1 MEFETTKNRR
11 ITAYLEN
18 KKSILKAVVS
28 NTGAI
33 FYDRTTIGDVVAKQV
48 LAELC
53 KLVTSELGSCA
64 LDGLNPL
71 QIEQLIINDAI
82 LSASSAEHDLQTDSE
97 RMTDHIINKAI
108 ALRASDLFID
118 TRQGKARLSF
128 KVFGRTFED
137 VDGIANKELAEKI
150 VRSMWMK
157 GGSNWDPSGPCD
169 CSFSVGEGTNS
180 VVRVRGN
187 SIKEE
192 GRGNAIAARL
202 RNPFEVLSLEKAGYL
217 PAQLEDI
224 RIMAEASGGLIVF
237 AGPTDSGKSTSL
249 TSLVSLL
256 PDDLR
261 KIEIADPPQVFLDH
275 CTHVTIER
283 NVEGSY
289 LDLDKILAAI
299 VRQNPDVLV
308 LGEIRDRMSAAAAM
322 GMAQQG
328 KRVFT
333 SLHANGCAGVPPRL
347 IDLGIGPNLLGFKEF
362 FAGCVSQNLV
372 ATLCPLCSLTANEYH
387 DKGLANR
394 YQSLFDS
401 DAIRFTRPGGC
412 SECINGVKGQTL
424 VAQVYPLVKDS
435 GHAYELIRSE
445 RFSDLAK
452 HMEKEHGVTDKHSAA
467 AIRILQGQLDP
478 VEVAKRI
485 GFFPHRA
492 YSQYRLESVA

>member
-1 MEFETTKNRR
+1 MDFGATNSPA
-11 ITAYLEN
+11 IIAYLEN
-18 KKSILKAVVS
+18 KKDLLKAVVS
-28 NTGAI
+28 SKGVI
-33 FYDRTTIGDVVAKQV
+33 YYDKTTSGDVVAKQV
-48 LAELC
+48 LAELR
-53 KLVTSELGSCA
+53 KLVKLEFGVCA
-64 LDGLNPL
+64 EDGLNPL
-71 QIEQLIINDAI
+71 QIEQLIITEASIGSANANNDK
-82 LSASSAEHDLQTDSE
+82 QTDSE
-97 RMTDHIINKAI
+97 RITDHIINKAI
-108 ALRASDLFID
+108 EMRASDLFID

-150 VRSMWMK
+150 IRSMWMK
-157 GGSNWDPSGPCD
+157 GDSNWDPSGPCD
-169 CSFSVGEGTNS
+169 CSFSVGEGTKNM
-180 VVRVRGN
+180 VRVRGN

-202 RNPFEVLSLEKAGYL
+202 RNPFEVLPLDEAGYL

-261 KIEIADPPQVFLDH
+261 KIEIADPPEVFLDH

-289 LDLDKILAAI
+289 LGLDKILGAI

-347 IDLGIGPNLLGFKEF
+347 IDLGIGANLLGFKEF

-372 ATLCPLCSLTANEYH
+372 AKLCPHCSMTAEEYH
-387 DKGLANR
+387 DKDSARR
-394 YQSLFDS
+394 YQKLFDS
-401 DAIRFTRPGGC
+401 HAIRFTRPGGC
-412 SECINGVKGQTL
+412 SKCIKGVKGQTL
-424 VAQVYPLVKDS
+424 VAQVYPLAKDS
-435 GHAYELIRSE
+435 GRAYELIRKAL
-445 RFSDLAK
+445 FSDLAVY
-452 HMEKEHGVTDKHSAA
+452 MAKEHGVTDKHCSAA
-467 AIRILQGQLDP
+467 LRIVDGQLDP

-485 GFFPHRA
+485 GFFPDRT
-492 YSQYRLESVA
+492 YSGKRLESVA